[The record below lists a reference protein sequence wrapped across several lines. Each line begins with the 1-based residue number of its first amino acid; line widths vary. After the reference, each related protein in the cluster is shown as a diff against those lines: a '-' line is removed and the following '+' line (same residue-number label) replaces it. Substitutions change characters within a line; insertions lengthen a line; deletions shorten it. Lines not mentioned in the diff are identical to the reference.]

1 LKFSLTRSFITA
13 LVGAVA
19 VATLIPAA
27 AAGASTDGATTY
39 VAPGGTSGAAG
50 TSCST
55 AQFSSIQAAVDAA
68 TAGSTVVVCAGTF
81 KESVTIDKQLTLQ
94 GMPGA
99 IIDAKHQAYGVGMT
113 ASYVTVESL
122 TVIHASVHGGQ
133 PGDGIITA
141 GFTQSGPVPADHAQI
156 LYNTVTDNQGAGID
170 LNSTSHSVAMGN
182 VSQHNGIG
190 INMSNDLGVPSSHNH
205 VLLNIA
211 NDNPGGCGI
220 VLADHSGSGIFDNTI
235 AHNVANNNGLGSP
248 TAPDASAGSGIIL
261 AGGAGGVYDNKVA
274 DNTFNGNGHGG
285 VALHAHAPGLN
296 FSGNVITGNR
306 IGTNNLR
313 TDFADLETTA
323 IYLADASPLTITVTG
338 NHLHDDHFG
347 IFTAGAIT
355 VKGKRS
361 NTMTRVTDPFG
372 GTPTYGG

>member
-19 VATLIPAA
+19 VATLAPAA
-27 AAGASTDGATTY
+27 VAGASTGGTTTY
-39 VAPGGTSGAAG
+39 VAPGGTSGADGA
-50 TSCST
+50 SCST

-68 TAGSTVVVCAGTF
+68 SAGDTVVVCAGTY
-81 KESVTIDKQLTLQ
+81 KESVTVDKQLTLQ
-94 GMPGA
+94 GQPGA
-99 IIDAKHQAYGVGMT
+99 VIDATNQPYGVGMT

-122 TVIHASVHGGQ
+122 TVKHASLAGGA

-156 LYNTVTDNQGAGID
+156 LYNTVTENEGAGID
-170 LNSTSHSVAMGN
+170 LNSTSHSVAIGN
-182 VSQHNGIG
+182 VAKNNGIG
-190 INMSNDLGVPSSHNH
+190 INMANDLGAPSSHNH
-205 VLLNIA
+205 VLSNIA
-211 NDNPGGCGI
+211 NNNPGGCGI
-220 VLADHSGSGIFDNTI
+220 VLADHSGSGIFSNTI

-261 AGGAGGVYDNKVA
+261 AGAAGGVYNNKVV

-296 FSGNVITGNR
+296 FSGNVISRNR

-313 TDFADLETTA
+313 TDFADLETTG
-323 IYLADASPLTITVTG
+323 IYLADASPLTITVAG
-338 NHLHDDHFG
+338 NYIHDDHFG
-347 IFTAGAIT
+347 IFTAGDIT
-355 VKGKRS
+355 VKGTRS
-361 NTMTRVTDPFG
+361 NTMKRVKDALG
-372 GTPTYGG
+372 STPTYG